1 MSNTIR
7 TEFIGVVTML
17 RDEFPQSN
25 ISNMANN
32 LLEKATAPDRP
43 QSKWAVVCRNPHKL
57 QNWDA
62 TVAIVDLRN
71 TVALAHREGFIDNDG
86 FVAFNV
92 AIEEWKAD
100 LRVERVE
107 DAFDILQKSLRR
119 DARQKAKGL

>member
-25 ISNMANN
+25 ISNMANS

-43 QSKWAVVCRNPHKL
+43 QSKWAVVCRRPQVL
-57 QNWDA
+57 QGWDA

-86 FVAFNV
+86 FKAFNV
-92 AIEEWKAD
+92 AIEEWKMD
-100 LRVERVE
+100 LRVEKVE
-107 DAFDILQKSLRR
+107 DAFSILQKSLRR
-119 DARQKAKGL
+119 DARRLAKGL